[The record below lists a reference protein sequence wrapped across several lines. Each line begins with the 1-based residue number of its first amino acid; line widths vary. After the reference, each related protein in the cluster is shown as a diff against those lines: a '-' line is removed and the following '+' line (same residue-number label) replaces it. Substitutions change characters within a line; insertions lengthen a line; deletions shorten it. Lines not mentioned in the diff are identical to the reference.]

1 MARPSHKPTAATKR
15 RVSIAA
21 GGGMRHESI
30 ATALGITL
38 PTLRKHYEKELANGA
53 LLKRMDVLNA
63 LYVAATKKGS
73 SSAAKAYLEHAPAPD
88 GSSNEGTGDGNA
100 KMGKKE
106 KANAEAKTAQKG
118 TDWDDLL
125 PNNVVPLR

>member
-1 MARPSHKPTAATKR
+1 
-15 RVSIAA
+15 
-21 GGGMRHESI
+21 MRHESI

-38 PTLRKHYEKELANGA
+38 PTLRKHYEKELSNGA

-63 LYVAATKKGS
+63 LYSAATKKGS

-88 GSSNEGTGDGNA
+88 GSSNEGAGDGNA

-106 KANAEAKTAQKG
+106 KANADARTAQKG
-118 TDWDDLL
+118 TDWDELL
-125 PNNVVPLR
+125 PTNVVPLR